1 MTGGSGQTHVADVSE
16 RRLAR
21 GEPSNTAEINATM
34 RAIELA
40 RPPERR
46 LFDDP
51 YSPRFVTS
59 GSYRMLIRVGP
70 VGKLAAWAVDRWMP
84 GLTGEIVIRNR
95 FWDEALDKALADGIK
110 QVVLLGAGYDSTALR
125 RDLGEDVTLYEVDS
139 PPTQEAKRAALAR
152 EGLEPRGRVEFVPC
166 DFEVHAVGERL
177 DESSFD
183 RSEPAV
189 MAWLGVSYYLTGES
203 LRAALEDLASLS
215 APGSRLVMDYME
227 EAAATGRSEHK
238 GAARA
243 YRSVERRG
251 EPYRSGFDEQ
261 SYARLLGEVGFE
273 VVEHMRLQDL
283 ADRYLGG
290 KAWCRTDD
298 WIRVA
303 LAVRSG

>member
-1 MTGGSGQTHVADVSE
+1 MTGGNGQTRVADVSE

-21 GEPSNTAEINATM
+21 GKASYTAELNAAM
-34 RAIELA
+34 RAIELK

-51 YSPRFVTS
+51 YAPRFVTS
-59 GSYRMLIRVGP
+59 PHYRLLTRVGP
-70 VGKLAAWAVDRWMP
+70 LGKLVIGLADRRT
-84 GLTGEIVIRNR
+84 GGATGEIVLRNR
-95 FWDEALDKALADGIK
+95 YWDEALDKALAEGIK

-125 RDLGEDVTLYEVDS
+125 RDLGDDVTLYEVDS

-166 DFEVHAVGERL
+166 DFEEHGVGERL

-183 RSEPAV
+183 RGEPAAI
-189 MAWLGVSYYLTGES
+189 AWLGVSYYLTAES
-203 LRAALEDLASLS
+203 LRAALEELAGLS
-215 APGSRLVMDYME
+215 APGTRLVMDYME
-227 EAAATGRSEHK
+227 ESAAAGRSEHK
-238 GAARA
+238 GAMRA
-243 YRSVERRG
+243 YRNVERRG
-251 EPYRSGFDEQ
+251 EPYRSGFDEEGFAQ
-261 SYARLLGEVGFE
+261 ALREVGFE
-273 VVEHMRLQDL
+273 MVEHMRLQDL

-290 KAWCRTDD
+290 KVWCRTDD